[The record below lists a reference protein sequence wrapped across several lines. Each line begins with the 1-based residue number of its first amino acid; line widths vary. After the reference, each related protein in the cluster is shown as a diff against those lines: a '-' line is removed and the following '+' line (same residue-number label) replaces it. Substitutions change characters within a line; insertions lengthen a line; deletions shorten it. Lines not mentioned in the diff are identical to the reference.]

1 MGHLEGQALL
11 LSQSPTWIDKLAS
24 WAQSGWPHAAIALTA
39 AVWAAASRLAQP
51 AAQPR
56 PRTLLIVWKYELPIQ
71 LTRIAPIALLA
82 VSHAYRDV
90 AILAYGLTLG
100 LARHA
105 SSPTRRRS
113 TLRQVNFVYTAVFCL
128 HLAARYLSC
137 LRQGTHCHHSPVV
150 TAATVFLALH
160 VALLVVTPQR
170 LSGSPSPEEEC
181 SLLGSCTYAWL
192 DPVIW
197 KGVTKRLDMS
207 GMPALPWYN
216 DPQLLFRRLQSARS
230 VSRNTFRTILR
241 FQGRHIMLMAAWCMA
256 AQCFDNVAPFSMFKL
271 LEYLAEP
278 DAAVYRP
285 GVWLA
290 LVFLG
295 PVARSLC
302 HQQYIFNSTR
312 LVVRVKSAM
321 TQELYS
327 VALSSMQADTS
338 SGRLLTLMAADI
350 DGFLRARSAV
360 MALAGISTGTLI
372 AFFGMYRMFGW
383 PSLVGMAI
391 LLLAIPVSV
400 WLGRH
405 IFKRQ
410 RLARK
415 AQDSR
420 ISLIAEYLS
429 SIRVVKYF
437 AWEEYVSAQVG
448 ARRADEQK
456 DLWRVSV
463 LQALAN
469 QITQIFPFLALLIMF
484 GLHVGL
490 QKKPLTASI
499 AFTTLYLVRNLRRN
513 ILQASQV
520 ARNVAGAL
528 VSLERLDEYFDTAV
542 LKPKLPQGP
551 LRMQNATVRRHELDP
566 GLKDVSIDFVE
577 GGLNVISGNS
587 GSGKT
592 TLLLSILGEIQ
603 LMEGSINAPEDIA
616 YAPQTSWLQNL
627 SIKANIV
634 FGVESDQ
641 LWYNR
646 IVDACRLRTDLAGL
660 PEGEDTHVGENGA
673 SLSGGQK
680 ARVAL
685 ARALYSRAPLLLLDD
700 IFSALDAKT
709 AAGIWEDCFC
719 SRLLQGKTVVLVT
732 QLPWIASQADLN
744 IILDGGKIQKTE
756 AHLGVVRRPIH
767 AQVAEQVVQRE
778 RKDVDGPNIAARET
792 QSALVDQ
799 ETKASGHM
807 GRLTFLHYMRYF
819 GHPLFTVV
827 CLACLAGCGLL
838 TFVSAYWLSI
848 WVEAYQHQGHVNAA
862 YYLGIYAA
870 LTVSEI
876 ALFASLI
883 ILFEWGGWRAA
894 RMLHSEFIA
903 AVTRVSLSWYRAIPV
918 GRVTNRF
925 AGDMASIDNSLS
937 SVLRLSLESLSQLFF
952 RLAAVSSI
960 MPIFMLP
967 ALCTSLCGI
976 VVAEMY
982 TRTAVIVKR
991 LTSSSQSPVFSQ
1003 FADTLA
1009 GMSVIR
1015 ARAGM
1020 ARSFQEAL
1028 AQKMSIYSR
1037 AFETSLDCNRWVAV
1051 RVDFI
1056 TSLVVLL
1063 AGIIAISKAG
1073 VIGAGLVGFSLS
1085 NANDLSTTIL
1095 VLVRSL
1101 NDLEVEMQSFHRVRE
1116 YVKLAPE
1123 DQNDKPYPEEGLYSD
1138 GPCIPRDWPS
1148 SGEVEFRNVTVRY
1161 REDGPDIL
1169 KDVNLKFRPGE
1180 RVAIVGRTGSGKST
1194 LVLSLLRFT
1203 HVVSGQILYDGL
1215 DITKVPRQRLRKAL
1229 TVIPQ
1234 EAVLFT
1240 GTVGSNMDPSGQ
1252 TSPDALQRVLDY
1264 CHSVASFD
1272 DAEAESAIQLDTVVQ
1287 AGGEN
1292 FSHGQRQV
1300 LSLCRAILRHN
1311 RLMLFDEA
1319 TANMDYVTDE
1329 GIQQILRAELDKEG
1343 ERTLVT
1349 VAHRLRTVI
1358 DYDQV
1363 VVMGAGR
1370 VVEVGSPRELLAAKG
1385 PFHEMIQHSGEGHVL
1400 EDA

>member
-1 MGHLEGQALL
+1 MSLPHRAWYI
-11 LSQSPTWIDKLAS
+11 SK
-24 WAQSGWPHAAIALTA
+24 SGWPHAAIALTA
-39 AVWAAASRLAQP
+39 VLWAAASRLSQPGAQSHS
-51 AAQPR
+51 
-56 PRTLLIVWKYELPIQ
+56 RTLLMVWKYELPIQ
-71 LTRIAPIALLA
+71 ATRIAPIALLA
-82 VSHAYRDV
+82 VAHAYRDA

-105 SSPTRRRS
+105 GSPARRRS
-113 TLRQVNFVYTAVFCL
+113 SLHQVNFVYTAVFCL
-128 HLAARYLSC
+128 HLAARYLPC
-137 LRQGTHCHHSPVV
+137 LRRDTHCHHSPVV
-150 TAATVFLALH
+150 TVATVFLALH
-160 VALLVVTPQR
+160 VVLIAVTPHR
-170 LSGSPSPEEEC
+170 LSGSSSPEEEC

-216 DPQLLFRRLQSARS
+216 DPKLLFRRLQSARR
-230 VSRNTFRTILR
+230 VSRNTFRAILR
-241 FQGRHIMLMAAWCMA
+241 FQGRHIMLMAAWSMA

-271 LEYLAEP
+271 LEYLADP
-278 DAAVYRP
+278 DAAVYKP

-338 SGRLLTLMAADI
+338 TGRLLTLMAADI
-350 DGFLRARSAV
+350 DGFLRARSSV

-372 AFFGMYRMFGW
+372 SFVGMYRMFGW

-437 AWEEYVSAQVG
+437 AWEEYINAQVG

-456 DLWRVSV
+456 DLWRVAV

-490 QKKPLTASI
+490 QNKPLTASI

-542 LKPKLPQGP
+542 LKPRLPQGP

-577 GGLNVISGNS
+577 GGLNVVSGNS

-592 TLLLSILGEIQ
+592 TLLLAILGEIQ
-603 LMEGSINAPEDIA
+603 LMQGSITAPEDIA

-634 FGVESDQ
+634 FGVEFDQ
-641 LWYNR
+641 PWYNR
-646 IVDACRLRTDLAGL
+646 IVDACRLRMDLAGL
-660 PEGEDTHVGENGA
+660 PEGENTLVGENGA

-709 AAGIWEDCFC
+709 AA
-719 SRLLQGKTVVLVT
+719 V
-732 QLPWIASQADLN
+732 
-744 IILDGGKIQKTE
+744 
-756 AHLGVVRRPIH
+756 
-767 AQVAEQVVQRE
+767 
-778 RKDVDGPNIAARET
+778 
-792 QSALVDQ
+792 
-799 ETKASGHM
+799 
-807 GRLTFLHYMRYF
+807 LHYMRYF

-848 WVEAYQHQGHVNAA
+848 WVEAYRHQGHVNAA

-894 RMLHSEFIA
+894 RMLHGEFIG
-903 AVTRVSLSWYRAIPV
+903 AVTRVSLSWYRTIPV

-1116 YVKLAPE
+1116 YVKLVPE
-1123 DQNDKPYPEEGLYSD
+1123 EQDDKPYPEEGLYSD
-1138 GPCIPRDWPS
+1138 GPCVPRDWPS

-1161 REDGPDIL
+1161 CEDGPDIL

-1194 LVLSLLRFT
+1194 
-1203 HVVSGQILYDGL
+1203 ILYDGL
-1215 DITKVPRQRLRKAL
+1215 DITKVPRQRLRRAL

-1252 TSPDALQRVLDY
+1252 TSADALQRVLDY

-1272 DAEAESAIQLDTVVQ
+1272 DAEAESAIQLDTAVQ

-1329 GIQQILRAELDKEG
+1329 GIQQILRAELGKES

-1370 VVEVGSPRELLAAKG
+1370 VVEVGSPRELFAAKG
-1385 PFHEMIQHSGEGHVL
+1385 PFHEMIQHSGERHML
-1400 EDA
+1400 EEFLRKQQGQDGVGQEEAFSFGCDSITDSPTLSFPTLP